1 MRTTRIAG
9 ALAGIAIAALALTA
23 CNSGTPGAE
32 PGTGGATGDAGDGSA
47 SGNPWTVATDVT
59 LDGSP
64 TFEKMTD
71 ADKVVIG
78 VKNDQPGLGYED
90 AATGTRSGFDI
101 DIARWIAASLGFDED
116 KIEYQTI
123 PSANREQAIVNGDID
138 YYVGTYSITDKRKEQ
153 IDFAGPYFITGQG
166 LLVAKDNTDING
178 PDDLAGKIVCS
189 VTGSTPLQ
197 RIRDEYNPGD
207 TVEYDTYSQCVEQLK
222 AGSVDAITTDEAIL
236 AGYVAQEPDA
246 LKIAGEPFSE
256 ERYGVGL
263 PKGDTVLKDH
273 INALFNDNPEIWTAI
288 FDKNLAP
295 AGIAGDQPTADE

>member
-32 PGTGGATGDAGDGSA
+32 PGTGGATGDAGDGST

>member
-1 MRTTRIAG
+1 MRKTRIGAAFAG
-9 ALAGIAIAALALTA
+9 LAIAALALSA
-23 CNSGTPGAE
+23 CNSGTPGAAPSGE
-32 PGTGGATGDAGDGSA
+32 AEGGGETEAL
-47 SGNPWTVATDVT
+47 WEVATDVD
-59 LDGSP
+59 LADSP
-64 TFEKMTD
+64 TYDRMVERD
-71 ADKVVIG
+71 GVIIG

-90 AATGTRSGFDI
+90 ATTGERTGFDL
-101 DIARWIAASLGFDED
+101 DIARWIAASLGFEESQ
-116 KIEYQTI
+116 IEYVTI

-138 YYVGTYSITDKRKEQ
+138 YYVGTYSITDSRKEQ

-166 LLVAKDNTDING
+166 LLVAADNEDISA
-178 PDDLAGKIVCS
+178 PEDLEGKIVCS

-207 TVEYDTYSQCVEQLK
+207 TVEYESYSQCVEQLK

-263 PKGDTVLKDH
+263 EKGDTALMDW
-273 INALFNDNPEIWTAI
+273 INTLFTDGGDVWTALFDTH
-288 FDKNLAP
+288 LAP
-295 AGIAGDQPTADE
+295 AEIEGTQPPVD

>member
-1 MRTTRIAG
+1 MRSRTRLAGAIAG
-9 ALAGIAIAALALTA
+9 LAVAALALTG
-23 CNSGTPGAE
+23 CNSGSPGD
-32 PGTGGATGDAGDGSA
+32 PSGDAGDA
-47 SGNPWTVATDVT
+47 SDAPFWEVATDVQ
-59 LDGSP
+59 LEGSP
-64 TFEKMTD
+64 TFDAMTERG
-71 ADKVVIG
+71 KVVIG

-90 AATGTRSGFDI
+90 AASGERSGFDI

-116 KIEYQTI
+116 QIEYQTI

-153 IDFAGPYFITGQG
+153 IDFAGPYLITGQG
-166 LLVAKDNTDING
+166 LLVAADNEDING

-207 TVEYDTYSQCVEQLK
+207 TVEYDTYSQCVDQLVQ
-222 AGSVDAITTDEAIL
+222 GSVDAITTDEAIL
-236 AGYVAQEPDA
+236 AGYVAQQPDE

-263 PKGDTVLKDH
+263 AKGDTELQAH
-273 INALFNDNPEIWTAI
+273 INELFTDGGDVWQALFDEH
-288 FDKNLAP
+288 LAP
-295 AGIAGDQPTADE
+295 AGIKGEQPAVD

>member
-1 MRTTRIAG
+1 MRKSRLLTG
-9 ALAGIAIAALALTA
+9 AGILAAGLLALTA
-23 CNSGTPGAE
+23 CNSGSPTAPG
-32 PGTGGATGDAGDGSA
+32 GDAGGEETS
-47 SGNPWTVATDVT
+47 SGTPWEVATEVDLT
-59 LDGSP
+59 GSP
-64 TFEKMTD
+64 TYDRMVERD
-71 ADKVVIG
+71 GVIIG

-90 AATGTRSGFDI
+90 AVTGERSGFDV

-116 KIEYQTI
+116 KIEYVTI

-138 YYVGTYSITDKRKEQ
+138 YYVGTYSITDSRKQQ
-153 IDFAGPYFITGQG
+153 IDFAGPYLITGQG
-166 LLVAKDNTDING
+166 LMVAADNEDING

-197 RIRDEYNPGD
+197 RIRDEYSPGD

-236 AGYVAQEPDA
+236 AGYVAQDPDN

-263 PKGDTVLKDH
+263 EKGDTALKDW
-273 INALFNDNPEIWTAI
+273 INTLFNDGGTIWTEI

-295 AGIAGDQPTADE
+295 AGIEGTQPTADE

>member
-32 PGTGGATGDAGDGSA
+32 PGTGGATGDAGDGST

-295 AGIAGDQPTADE
+295 AGIAGDQPKADE

>member
-1 MRTTRIAG
+1 MRNKRIIGAIAG
-9 ALAGIAIAALALTA
+9 LTVAGFALTA
-23 CNSGTPGAE
+23 CNSGSPGD
-32 PGTGGATGDAGDGSA
+32 TGGDGGDAGSDMAWDVA
-47 SGNPWTVATDVT
+47 SDVS

-64 TFEKMTD
+64 TFD
-71 ADKVVIG
+71 AMVERDGVVVG
-78 VKNDQPGLGYED
+78 VKNDQPGLGMED
-90 AATGTRSGFDI
+90 AASGERSGFDV
-101 DIARWIAASLGFDED
+101 DIARWIAASLGFEESQ
-116 KIEYQTI
+116 IEYVTI
-123 PSANREQAIVNGDID
+123 PSANREQELVNGNID
-138 YYVGTYSITDKRKEQ
+138 YYVGTYSITDERKEV

-166 LLVAKDNTDING
+166 LMVAADNDDING

-263 PKGDTVLKDH
+263 PKGDTALLDH
-273 INALFNDNPEIWTAI
+273 INTLFTDGGDIWTAI
-288 FDKNLAP
+288 FDANLAESGISGEQP
-295 AGIAGDQPTADE
+295 AVD